1 MDHQKVEQ
9 TLKKIFDRYGRD
21 IVKDHSRF
29 RSAVMDLLDPVN
41 CKDERI
47 VLKHA
52 MDCDAFWILLENAS
66 ITGVMAWEAARRLQ
80 SEAHMT
86 QEDAGFVVSCVA
98 GARCGNPNIL
108 RNDGLG
114 QPAGEPKREMIS
126 TLLPAEKKEE
136 KTNSPLPPPAQKE
149 ANPPGRPPAETNQ
162 NKDGNILELPCK
174 VYGKRMVGCKT
185 FCPAKI
191 TLHRDKIVISPDGEK
206 PTELLYYGKTE
217 LPYRDVKKMDDG
229 SSTWVEWWIMMAMV
243 LVDLCAGAFCFIEGE
258 SVVFGVF
265 AVLIGMVGLLYF
277 GYAGLMIRRTL
288 FLSKKYSW
296 WCVAR
301 CVVRFPTKMQKI
313 QAAVMIQKG
322 IDGKL

>member
-1 MDHQKVEQ
+1 MDHQKVERA
-9 TLKKIFDRYGRD
+9 LKEIFDRYGRD

-29 RSAVMDLLDPVN
+29 RSGVMDLLDPVN

-52 MDCDAFWILLENAS
+52 MDCDAFWILLETAS
-66 ITGVMAWEAARRLQ
+66 IKGDMAGETARRLQ
-80 SEAHMT
+80 SETHMA
-86 QEDAGFVVSCVA
+86 QEAAGFIVSCVV
-98 GARCGNPNIL
+98 GAHGGNPDIL
-108 RNDGLG
+108 RNGG
-114 QPAGEPKREMIS
+114 RRQSAGEPKRKTVP
-126 TLLPAEKKEE
+126 TLLPAEKKAE

-149 ANPPGRPPAETNQ
+149 KNPPGRPPAETNQ
-162 NKDGNILELPCK
+162 NKVGNILELPCK

-191 TLHRDKIVISPDGEK
+191 TLHRDKIVVSPDGEK

-229 SSTWVEWWIMMAMV
+229 SSTWVAWWIMMAMV